1 METNNRPNAKAI
13 ASLVVSCVSVLN
25 CCLWQLAILCA
36 VVGIVIG
43 IIALREEN
51 QRQKDLAVAG
61 IVVGAVGLTLSIT
74 LVAVSYTHLSVWHDQ
89 RKSLSNHIHCGE
101 ELHLPAQ
108 FIVIPFFYVRQMFHM
123 GIQICLFDKCRS
135 IYTSQ
140 HLIFF
145 ISSPVSS

>member
-13 ASLVVSCVSVLN
+13 GSLVVSCVSVLN

-36 VVGIVIG
+36 VVGIVLG

-74 LVAVSYTHLSVWHDQ
+74 LVVISIMLYPQGGMDPGTVPAGKDTIMAALPVWGQ
-89 RKSLSNHIHCGE
+89 K
-101 ELHLPAQ
+101 
-108 FIVIPFFYVRQMFHM
+108 
-123 GIQICLFDKCRS
+123 
-135 IYTSQ
+135 
-140 HLIFF
+140 IFC
-145 ISSPVSS
+145 P

>member
-36 VVGIVIG
+36 VVGIVLG

-74 LVAVSYTHLSVWHDQ
+74 LVVISIMLYSEGGGVNPGTVPAGNDTVMAA
-89 RKSLSNHIHCGE
+89 
-101 ELHLPAQ
+101 LPIWGQ
-108 FIVIPFFYVRQMFHM
+108 
-123 GIQICLFDKCRS
+123 K
-135 IYTSQ
+135 
-140 HLIFF
+140 IFC
-145 ISSPVSS
+145 P

>member
-36 VVGIVIG
+36 VVGIVLW

-74 LVAVSYTHLSVWHDQ
+74 LVVISIMLYSEGGGVNPGTVPAGNDTVMA
-89 RKSLSNHIHCGE
+89 SLSIWG
-101 ELHLPAQ
+101 Q
-108 FIVIPFFYVRQMFHM
+108 
-123 GIQICLFDKCRS
+123 K
-135 IYTSQ
+135 
-140 HLIFF
+140 IFC
-145 ISSPVSS
+145 P